1 MGVGGNFWDLLKP
14 YARTEGFDFL
24 RNKRVAIDLSY
35 WIVQHETAIKAHTRN
50 PHLRLTFFRTINL
63 FSKFGAFPVFVA
75 DGTPSPL
82 KSQARIMRFL
92 QASGIDLTSVQLAD
106 GTSVERN
113 RKFLNCVQEC
123 VELLE
128 LFGMPVLRASGEAE
142 GLCAQ
147 LNREGRVDAC
157 ITSDS
162 DAFLFGAKCIIK
174 RLKPNSQEPFE
185 CYQMSDVEGGLGLK
199 RNHLIAIALLVGN
212 DHDLKGVQGIGI
224 ETALSFVKLFGE
236 DEVLD
241 RLREL
246 GSGNTLTMTYVDDS
260 SHNSDV
266 NTTRMRVSHCS
277 LCGHPG
283 SKRSH
288 LKDSCEC
295 CSSSTIK
302 GCTQKP
308 IGFTCD
314 CSSCDMDKKEKEQT
328 KKEAWKTR
336 VCKKIAAEPNFPN
349 DAIIQMYLSNNH
361 SSFTDAEPFISWK
374 NPSTEMLV
382 DYVAYKL
389 NWEPSFIRQKLFPL
403 LSTVFLRNITKNQE
417 TDLLFG
423 QYEFDF
429 IQRTKMR
436 FGHTFYVVIWK
447 KSAKTVDNRIY
458 EAHAEEEA
466 EVEEDL
472 DEVDHVVDIFDEPD
486 VTNVRV
492 DNGCLTTDE
501 NRDLVMAAYP
511 EKVDQ
516 FMQEK
521 ESKEMKSRKKSRA
534 KSPSTT
540 PVNSSS
546 PTSRRLQLN
555 ITQFFRSSK
564 GESTENSKDNGSSSG
579 NLSKSARRRLLLE

>member
-113 RKFLNCVQEC
+113 RK
-123 VELLE
+123 
-128 LFGMPVLRASGEAE
+128 ASGEAE

-147 LNREGRVDAC
+147 LNREGR
-157 ITSDS
+157 
-162 DAFLFGAKCIIK
+162 
-174 RLKPNSQEPFE
+174 EPFE

-224 ETALSFVKLFGE
+224 ETALSFVKLF
-236 DEVLD
+236 
-241 RLREL
+241 

-534 KSPSTT
+534 KSPS
-540 PVNSSS
+540 
-546 PTSRRLQLN
+546 
-555 ITQFFRSSK
+555 
-564 GESTENSKDNGSSSG
+564 
-579 NLSKSARRRLLLE
+579 